1 MKTAFSKFRLSLILL
16 SLFFS
21 LYCCKASEDSITY
34 QGQVYQEGDAIIVS
48 GNLALIGNEPFSRLV
63 LIDEEGT
70 RFGIPQKYHRKVSKY
85 RGKKIQIIGKIKFD
99 ILITAKE
106 KNRIIIQNIIP
117 KKIKI
122 QK

>member
-70 RFGIPQKYHRKVSKY
+70 RFGIPKKYHRKVSKY